1 MLWLGSGSFL
11 LLKRSADGIEYTQA
25 ITSGRFFKMSGSP
38 FLKGGDLLKGSVAL
52 VREQGQNFAI
62 LMVKDSVITDPSMR
76 EDMLAFGEQEFGVR
90 TALMGERQHRTY
102 GPDDIVRWLS
112 SVYVEQ
118 LPWRD
123 YSIN

>member
-1 MLWLGSGSFL
+1 M
-11 LLKRSADGIEYTQA
+11 
-25 ITSGRFFKMSGSP
+25 
-38 FLKGGDLLKGSVAL
+38 KGSVAL
-52 VREQGQNFAI
+52 IREQGQDFAI
-62 LMVKDSVITDPSMR
+62 LMVKDSVIADSSAR

-102 GPDDIVRWLS
+102 GPEDIVRWLS
-112 SVYVEQ
+112 GIYVEE